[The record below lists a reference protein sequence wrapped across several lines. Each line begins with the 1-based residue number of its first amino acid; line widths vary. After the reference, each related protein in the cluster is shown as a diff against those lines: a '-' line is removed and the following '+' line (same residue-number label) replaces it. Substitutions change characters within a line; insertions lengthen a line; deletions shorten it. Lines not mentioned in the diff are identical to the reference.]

1 MLCPPHSPGLCLA
14 SEWVPSWGEPGF
26 LNPMEIAMRPA
37 AVVVLLCGVVLGASP
52 VLAQDPLNLPE
63 GTTDEEAAEAL
74 SGGTGL
80 REIELAGPLITEAS
94 LVHIKRHW
102 RLKRL
107 VLKKIEV
114 SEAWMAD
121 LRQLGLLEEL
131 HLINCGLTDRKLQP
145 LRYVENLEF
154 LNLSLNPGILTIGG

>member
-1 MLCPPHSPGLCLA
+1 
-14 SEWVPSWGEPGF
+14 
-26 LNPMEIAMRPA
+26 MRPA

-74 SGGTGL
+74 SGGPGL

-94 LVHIKRHW
+94 LVHIKRHR

-107 VLKKIEV
+107 VLKNIEV
-114 SEAWMAD
+114 SEAW
-121 LRQLGLLEEL
+121 
-131 HLINCGLTDRKLQP
+131 LIHCTGVAPKNSQR
-145 LRYVENLEF
+145 
-154 LNLSLNPGILTIGG
+154 